1 MENKLEDTVIV
12 GGVGV
17 SSLNELLEM
26 FNITMLNEYLYT
38 LILIGTLVTLIIKIK
53 KYIKNR

>member
-1 MENKLEDTVIV
+1 MENKLEDSVIV
-12 GGVGV
+12 GGVSV
-17 SSLNELLEM
+17 SSLNELMEM
-26 FNITMLNEYLYT
+26 FDISMLNEYLYT

>member
-17 SSLNELLEM
+17 SSLNEILGM
-26 FNITMLNEYLYT
+26 FNISMLNEYLYT